1 MESIGY
7 LLLKERKD
15 KNISKRE
22 LARRIGISHTYV
34 CKLEKNKKIKCGVLV
49 LLKLAKYFKLN
60 TMDLL
65 CEYGYSKEEINLI
78 KEAEREYEKILCI
91 N

>member
-34 CKLEKNKKIKCGVLV
+34 CKLEKNKKINK
-49 LLKLAKYFKLN
+49 FK
-60 TMDLL
+60 
-65 CEYGYSKEEINLI
+65 I
-78 KEAEREYEKILCI
+78 
-91 N
+91 

>member
-34 CKLEKNKKIKCGVLV
+34 CKLEKNKKIKCGI
-49 LLKLAKYFKLN
+49 
-60 TMDLL
+60 
-65 CEYGYSKEEINLI
+65 SKIF
-78 KEAEREYEKILCI
+78 
-91 N
+91 